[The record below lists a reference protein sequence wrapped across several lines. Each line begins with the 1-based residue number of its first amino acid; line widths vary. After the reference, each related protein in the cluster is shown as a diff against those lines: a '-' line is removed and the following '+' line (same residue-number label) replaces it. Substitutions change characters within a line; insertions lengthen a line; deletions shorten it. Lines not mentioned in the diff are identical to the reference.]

1 MNVRSSAIVVIL
13 RLLIVLMIATSLAVN
28 ASAQPAVP
36 RRGGTIVVLI
46 GGEPPLLNPH
56 FSTLPWVS
64 MVSMAV
70 FDTLVILDPNM
81 KPLPGLAE
89 TWTVSSDLKSYR
101 FRLAQGVRWHD
112 GRPLTSADVKFTFEE
127 VASKLNPNGPIAF
140 RGLERVDAP
149 DPRTVVV
156 QFAQPHP
163 VFLLYLGWPITG
175 AVLPKHIYE
184 GTNIRQNPANL
195 RPVGSGAFRFVEWN
209 RGSTIALERN
219 PNYFRRSLPYL
230 DRVVFRVVRDPATR
244 VIALQNKEVDF
255 ILGFDL
261 PLRDSVQVRRARDLK
276 AVFNMDRAISG
287 QLFIGLNTSRPPFS
301 DVRVRRAV
309 AHAIDKNIIW
319 QRVFFGLGATATGP
333 ISNYIG
339 PQYNRNVTKFDYN
352 PQRAS
357 QLLDEAGLVRGA
369 GGTRVRV
376 RLTVD
381 GSSADFTRI
390 ADIVREQ
397 LSEIGIELTVESF
410 DFNTWF
416 DRVYVRHEYET
427 STGRRLTGPDAIFAM
442 HREFHSSNTQ
452 PAQRNFY
459 LFRNPDVDRAI
470 EEGLVETDPTKRL
483 QIAHRVQDLIARD
496 VPNIFLMDTPQPNA
510 YRSIFQ
516 GLDNSPWGAVRLE
529 EVWVSGQ

>member
-1 MNVRSSAIVVIL
+1 VSVRTAGIVFRLLLVVVIA
-13 RLLIVLMIATSLAVN
+13 VSLTMT
-28 ASAQPAVP
+28 ASAQPTAP

-46 GGEPPLLNPH
+46 GGDPPLLNPH

-64 MVSMAV
+64 MISMAV
-70 FDTLVILDPNM
+70 FNTLVVLDPTM
-81 KPLPGLAE
+81 RVHPGLAE
-89 TWTVSSDLKSYR
+89 TWTVSPDLKTYR
-101 FRLAQGVRWHD
+101 FRLTQGVRWHD
-112 GRPLTSADVKFTFEE
+112 GRPLTSADVKFTFEQ
-127 VASKLNPNGPIAF
+127 VASRLNPNGPIAF

-149 DPRTVVV
+149 DSTTVVV

-163 VFLLYLGWPITG
+163 AFLLYLGWPITG
-175 AVLPKHIYE
+175 AILPRHIYE
-184 GTNIRQNPANL
+184 GTDIRQNPANV

-209 RGSTIALERN
+209 RGSTVVLERN
-219 PNYFRRSLPYL
+219 PNYFRQSMPYL
-230 DRVVFRVVRDPATR
+230 DRVVFRVVRDPASR

-261 PLRDSVQVRRARDLK
+261 PLRDSVQVRRSRDLK
-276 AVFNMDRAISG
+276 AIFNMDRAISG

-301 DVRVRRAV
+301 DVRVRRAM

-319 QRVFFGLGATATGP
+319 QRVFFGLGAIAVSP
-333 ISNYIG
+333 ISRYIG
-339 PQYNRNVTKFDYN
+339 PQHNRGVTRFEYS

-357 QLLDEAGLVRGA
+357 QLLDEAGLARGA
-369 GGTRVRV
+369 GGTRQRV

-381 GSSADFTRI
+381 GSSAEFTRI

-397 LSEIGIELTVESF
+397 LGDVGVELTVETF

-416 DRVYVRHEYET
+416 DRVYVRRDYEM

-442 HREFHSSNTQ
+442 HREFHSANTQ

-459 LFRNPDVDRAI
+459 LYRNAEVDRAI
-470 EEGLVETDPTKRL
+470 EEGLVETDAAKRL
-483 QIAHRVQDLIARD
+483 QVAHRLQELIARE

-510 YRSIFQ
+510 YRSVFQ

-529 EVWVSGQ
+529 EVWVIGP